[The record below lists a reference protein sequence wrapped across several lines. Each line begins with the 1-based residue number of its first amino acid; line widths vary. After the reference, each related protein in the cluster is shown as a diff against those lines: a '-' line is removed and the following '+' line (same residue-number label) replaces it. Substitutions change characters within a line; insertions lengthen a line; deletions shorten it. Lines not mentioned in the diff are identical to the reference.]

1 MARGT
6 DPEDEEEGERTLAR
20 IEAAL
25 LAALGDGGNSDGAR
39 AREAL
44 RADGLGP
51 HVEAWLES
59 VASEL
64 DASASVMVPDDMVE
78 AIVRQITRDRRS
90 SIRAHA
96 KLDGRALRSLF
107 RRA

>member
-6 DPEDEEEGERTLAR
+6 NPEDEEGERTLAR

-25 LAALGDGGNSDGAR
+25 LAALGDGGGSDGGR
-39 AREAL
+39 ALEAL

-64 DASASVMVPDDMVE
+64 ETSASVMVPDDMVE
-78 AIVRQITRDRRS
+78 GIVRQIARDRRG

-107 RRA
+107 RKI